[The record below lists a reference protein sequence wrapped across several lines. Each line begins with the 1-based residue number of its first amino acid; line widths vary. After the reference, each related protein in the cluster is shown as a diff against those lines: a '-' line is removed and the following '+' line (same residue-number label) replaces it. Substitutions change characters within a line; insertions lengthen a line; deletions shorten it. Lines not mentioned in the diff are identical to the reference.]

1 MKKIYGSLLLFL
13 ISSSFIIAQ
22 IPLTVS
28 PSGGNKK
35 AIIGEQI
42 GITKVLINYDRPG
55 VKGRE
60 GKIWGTSIV
69 HTGFIDQG
77 FGSAKKAPWRAG
89 SNENTTIEFSTD
101 VKINGQPLP
110 AGKYGLFLAYFP
122 EESIFIFSKN
132 FSSWGSYYYN
142 EKEDALRV
150 KVKLQPTDKTVEWL
164 KYEFINQTE
173 NSTVVQLAWEKLLI
187 PFTIEVDYVQTQ
199 LESFRKEL
207 RSEKGFI
214 WEGWQQAAQWCVQ
227 QNVNLD
233 QALQWADTASG
244 PTFGGDKE
252 FQTHA
257 TKAQLLEKLGRAD
270 EAAQL
275 MKKALPL
282 GNMLDIHQYGRQLLL
297 SKKAKEALEVFKLN
311 AQKYPKEFTTM
322 MGMVRGLSANGD
334 YKSALKFAQQALLL
348 APNAT
353 NKSSVEEMIK
363 KLQEG
368 KDVN

>member
-1 MKKIYGSLLLFL
+1 MKKIFGTLMLFL
-13 ISSSFIIAQ
+13 MCSKCLIAQ

-35 AIIGEQI
+35 AVIGEQI
-42 GITKVLINYDRPG
+42 GLTKVLLNYDRPG

-77 FGSAKKAPWRAG
+77 FGSSKQAPWRAG

-132 FSSWGSYYYN
+132 SSSWGSYYYN
-142 EKEDALRV
+142 EKEDALRI
-150 KVKLQPTDKTVEWL
+150 KVKPLSSDKTVEWL
-164 KYEFINQTE
+164 KYEFINQTQ
-173 NSTVVQLAWEKLLI
+173 NSAVVQLAWEKLSI
-187 PFTIEVDYVQTQ
+187 PFTIEVDYIQTQ

-214 WEGWQQAAQWCVQ
+214 WEGWQQAAQWCLQ
-227 QNVNLD
+227 QNINLE
-233 QALQWADTASG
+233 QALLWADTASG
-244 PTFGGDKE
+244 STFGGDKE

-257 TKAQLLEKLGRAD
+257 TKAQILEKLGRAD
-270 EAAQL
+270 EALLL
-275 MKKALPL
+275 MKKAIPL

-297 SKKAKEALEVFKLN
+297 AKKTKEALEVFKLN

-334 YKSALKFAQQALLL
+334 YKSALKFAQQALPL
-348 APNAT
+348 APDANNKT
-353 NKSSVEEMIK
+353 NVDGMIK